1 MFPLFG
7 GNKMANKVTVV
18 GSINVD
24 SILHIDNLPKPGETI
39 KMNSFSKAAGGKGAN
54 QAVAAARSKAET
66 SFIGRVGDDANGE
79 FMLQQ
84 LKDNKINVDHVVV
97 TEKEDTGQAY
107 ILLQKSGQNS
117 IIVQAGANFLVTP
130 ADVKKAQATIQ
141 ASDFVVTEFETPVP
155 VAIEAFKI
163 AHEAKKITILNP
175 APAHKEIPEELLR
188 LTDVITP
195 NETESELITGI
206 KITDTAS
213 MKESAHFYHELGIG
227 CVIITL
233 GSKGSFVSYQNESEQ
248 IPAFKVTAVDTTAAG
263 DTFIGALSAELK
275 TDFSNLHEA
284 IVYASKASSLTV
296 QKLGAFPSIP
306 NRSEI

>member
-1 MFPLFG
+1 MFPFFG
-7 GNKMANKVTVV
+7 GNKMANKVTVL

-39 KMNSFSKAAGGKGAN
+39 QMNSFSKAAGGKGAN
-54 QAVAAARSKAET
+54 QAVAAARSKAQT
-66 SFIGRVGDDANGE
+66 SFIGRIGDDANGN
-79 FMLQQ
+79 FMLKQ
-84 LKDNKINVDHVVV
+84 LKDNQINVDHVTVSP
-97 TEKEDTGQAY
+97 KKDTGQAY

-130 ADVKKAQATIQ
+130 ADVKKAKTTIQ
-141 ASDFVVTEFETPVP
+141 ASDFVVTEFETPVSG
-155 VAIEAFKI
+155 AIEAFKI
-163 AHEAKKITILNP
+163 AHEANKTTILNP
-175 APAHKEIPEELLR
+175 APAHKEIPKELLS

-195 NETESELITGI
+195 NETESELISGI
-206 KITDTAS
+206 KVTDIDS
-213 MKESAHFYHELGIG
+213 MKESAKFYHDLGIA

-233 GSKGSFVSYQNESEQ
+233 GSKGSFVSYKGENEQ
-248 IPAFKVTAVDTTAAG
+248 IPAFKVEAVDTTAAG

-306 NRSEI
+306 DRDEI

>member
-1 MFPLFG
+1 
-7 GNKMANKVTVV
+7 MANKVTVL

-39 KMNSFSKAAGGKGAN
+39 QMNSFSKAAGGKGAN
-54 QAVAAARSKAET
+54 QAVAAARSKAQT
-66 SFIGRVGDDANGE
+66 SFIGRIGDDANGN
-79 FMLQQ
+79 FMLKQ
-84 LKDNKINVDHVVV
+84 LKDNQINVDHVTVSP
-97 TEKEDTGQAY
+97 KKDTGQAY

-130 ADVKKAQATIQ
+130 ADVKKAKTTIQ
-141 ASDFVVTEFETPVP
+141 ASDFVVTEFETPVSG
-155 VAIEAFKI
+155 AIEAFKI
-163 AHEAKKITILNP
+163 AHEANKTTILNP
-175 APAHKEIPEELLR
+175 APAHKEIPKELLS

-195 NETESELITGI
+195 NETESELISGI
-206 KITDTAS
+206 KVTDIDS
-213 MKESAHFYHELGIG
+213 MKESAKFYHDLGIA

-233 GSKGSFVSYQNESEQ
+233 GSKGSFVSYKGENEQ
-248 IPAFKVTAVDTTAAG
+248 IPAFKVEAVDTTAAG

-306 NRSEI
+306 DRDEI

>member
-1 MFPLFG
+1 
-7 GNKMANKVTVV
+7 MANKVTVL

-39 KMNSFSKAAGGKGAN
+39 QMNSFSKAAGGKGAN
-54 QAVAAARSKAET
+54 QAVAAARSKAQT
-66 SFIGRVGDDANGE
+66 SFIGRIGDDANGN
-79 FMLQQ
+79 FMLKQ
-84 LKDNKINVDHVVV
+84 LKDNQINVDHVTVSP
-97 TEKEDTGQAY
+97 KKDTGQAY

-130 ADVKKAQATIQ
+130 ADVKKAKTTIQ
-141 ASDFVVTEFETPVP
+141 ASDFVVTEFETPVSG
-155 VAIEAFKI
+155 AIEAFKI
-163 AHEAKKITILNP
+163 AHEANKTTILNP
-175 APAHKEIPEELLR
+175 APAHKEIPKELLS

-195 NETESELITGI
+195 NETESELISGI
-206 KITDTAS
+206 KVTDIDS
-213 MKESAHFYHELGIG
+213 MKESAKFYHDLGIA

-233 GSKGSFVSYQNESEQ
+233 GSKGSFFSYKGENEQ
-248 IPAFKVTAVDTTAAG
+248 IPAFKVEAVDTTAAG

-306 NRSEI
+306 VRDEI